1 MTMTGS
7 VPATVCVP
15 ASARFSDTAR
25 WQALGTGV
33 ELAVTRPDLLDDA
46 VGRAR
51 VVLDRI
57 DRACSRFRPDSD
69 LVRANA
75 AAGRWTRVD
84 RLLVDAVAAAVR
96 AAELTGGLVD
106 PTLGRP
112 LAAIGYDR
120 DLDDVRAGRVD
131 PASVRLSPAPPRPG
145 AWRRIGL
152 DPDGGVCVPEGTALD
167 LGATGKGFAADL
179 VAGEL
184 ALQLGCGVVISLG
197 GDVAV
202 AGGPPSGGQASG
214 NSPSGN
220 LPSGERADGGVAPG
234 GGQGWPVEVGDP
246 AVGARQTV
254 LLRDGGLA
262 TSSTRR
268 RVWRHGGLLV
278 HHLLDPATGMPV
290 PLIWDEVT
298 VRARSCVDAN
308 AASTAAMVLGEAA
321 PVWLERDGLPGRL
334 VGHGGGIVLT
344 SGWPVPR

>member
-1 MTMTGS
+1 
-7 VPATVCVP
+7 
-15 ASARFSDTAR
+15 
-25 WQALGTGV
+25 LGTQV

-46 VGRAR
+46 VRLAGEL
-51 VVLDRI
+51 LDRI

-75 AAGRWTRVD
+75 AAGRWTPVD

-96 AAELTGGLVD
+96 AAQLTGGLVD

-112 LAAIGYDR
+112 MAAIGYDR
-120 DLDDVRAGRVD
+120 DLEDVRAGRVD
-131 PASVRLSPAPPRPG
+131 PASVRLTPAPPRPG

-152 DPDGGVCVPEGTALD
+152 NPDGGLCVPEGTAID

-179 VAGEL
+179 VAGDL
-184 ALQLGCGVVISLG
+184 ALELGCGVVVGLG

-202 AGGPPSGGQASG
+202 NAAGGA
-214 NSPSGN
+214 
-220 LPSGERADGGVAPG
+220 RV
-234 GGQGWPVEVGDP
+234 GWPVEVGDP
-246 AVGARQTV
+246 SGGPTQTV
-254 LLRDGGLA
+254 LLDSGGLA

-308 AASTAAMVLGEAA
+308 TATTAAMVLGDAA
-321 PVWLERDGLPGRL
+321 PAWLERDGLPGRL
-334 VGHGGGIVLT
+334 VGHGGGLVLT
-344 SGWPVPR
+344 AGWPAP